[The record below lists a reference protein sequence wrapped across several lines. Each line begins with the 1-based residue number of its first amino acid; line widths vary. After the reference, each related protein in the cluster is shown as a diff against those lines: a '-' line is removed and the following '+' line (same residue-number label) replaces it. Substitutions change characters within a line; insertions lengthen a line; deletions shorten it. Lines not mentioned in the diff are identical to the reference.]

1 MNATVGGDERFQAPA
16 ADGGFQLPPISK
28 PRSRRKC
35 PMSIATVPHLTA
47 TEVEQLDPYAFMAV
61 LGKRVIHPGGR
72 RSTEEL
78 LQRADVQPNQQ
89 VLDVGCGV
97 GTTAIQIARRFRA
110 LVTAIDIAPLMLART
125 HANVHAAG
133 LQDTI
138 IVEQGDILALPF
150 AAASFDRVLAEA
162 VTMFVDRPRAAKELV
177 RVCRP
182 GGRVLAT
189 EFLWRKPPTPEARQI
204 FLGEVCPGMTFDTLD
219 DWVQIY
225 REAGL
230 SDVQVTSGPFE
241 MMTPAGFVRDEGI
254 ANSLAVMGRA
264 LSRRSYLKKMAW
276 LMPRMNRAVPYLG
289 YIAVS
294 GVKPA

>member
-1 MNATVGGDERFQAPA
+1 
-16 ADGGFQLPPISK
+16 
-28 PRSRRKC
+28 
-35 PMSIATVPHLTA
+35 MSIATLPPLSA
-47 TEVEQLDPYAFMAV
+47 TEVEQLDPYALMAV

-110 LVTAIDIAPLMLART
+110 RVTAVDIAPLMLART

-133 LQDTI
+133 LDDTI
-138 IVEQGDILALPF
+138 IVEQGDILALRF
-150 AAASFDRVLAEA
+150 AGDSFDWVLAEA
-162 VTMFVDRPRAAKELV
+162 VTMFVDRRAAAKELV

-204 FLGEVCPGMTFDTLD
+204 FLGEVCPGMNFDTLD

-230 SDVQVTSGPFE
+230 EDVQVTSGPFE

-254 ANSLAVMGRA
+254 ANSLAVMGHA

>member
-1 MNATVGGDERFQAPA
+1 
-16 ADGGFQLPPISK
+16 
-28 PRSRRKC
+28 
-35 PMSIATVPHLTA
+35 
-47 TEVEQLDPYAFMAV
+47 
-61 LGKRVIHPGGR
+61 
-72 RSTEEL
+72 
-78 LQRADVQPNQQ
+78 
-89 VLDVGCGV
+89 
-97 GTTAIQIARRFRA
+97 
-110 LVTAIDIAPLMLART
+110 
-125 HANVHAAG
+125 
-133 LQDTI
+133 
-138 IVEQGDILALPF
+138 
-150 AAASFDRVLAEA
+150 
-162 VTMFVDRPRAAKELV
+162 MFVDRSAAAKELV

-204 FLGEVCPGMTFDTLD
+204 FLDEVCPGMNFDTLD

-230 SDVQVTSGPFE
+230 EDVQVTSGPFE